1 MSRLDAAAIAEAA
14 GILAHCRLQ
23 AVALDALPAACRP
36 ADLADAY
43 RIQQGL
49 HAALEAG
56 GRGALGGC
64 KIGCTTPVMQR
75 YLGIDQPCAG
85 GIFSDTIHH
94 TDARLRHADY
104 RRPGVECEI
113 AVRLGAALPAAGA
126 PYATA
131 TVAPAVDA
139 VMAAIEIVDDRYVD
153 AGAGTS
159 AVAGARLGV
168 PTLIADD
175 FFGAGLDPN
184 RHATAREGK
193 AGNSA
198 DHADQV
204 VVVLDY
210 ELAGGRARPGL
221 VAHLGYATDRARA
234 YVIAAARVLRPALA
248 SRAGHTQ
255 QKPQRAARGSGQH
268 PANVH
273 ESPKQTLRP

>member
-14 GILAHCRLQ
+14 GILADCRLH

-43 RIQQGL
+43 RIQQDL

-75 YLGIDQPCAG
+75 YLGIDHPCAG

-94 TDARLRHADY
+94 TGARLRHADY

-131 TVAPAVDA
+131 TVAPTVGA

-153 AGAGTS
+153 YGSLDA
-159 AVAGARLGV
+159 

-175 FFGAGLDPN
+175 FFGAGCILGAPVHDWQDIDLAAVSGTMAVN
-184 RHATAREGK
+184 GATVG
-193 AGNSA
+193 AGVGGDILGSPLAALVWLANDRA
-198 DHADQV
+198 GRGDGLAAGDV
-204 VVVLDY
+204 VMLGSVVKTY
-210 ELAGGRARPGL
+210 WMAAGDRVDIAIE
-221 VAHLGYATDRARA
+221 HLGEVGAT
-234 YVIAAARVLRPALA
+234 LA
-248 SRAGHTQ
+248 
-255 QKPQRAARGSGQH
+255 
-268 PANVH
+268 
-273 ESPKQTLRP
+273 